1 VRELRN
7 IIIRL
12 IAKYAGQIV
21 NEMQLSAELDLSRQN
36 ELDGT
41 APVMSNTGDLSSYAM
56 QHLQNEANVSLDQ
69 VLKSWEKAYVDAA
82 MRITHGNLSQAAKML
97 GINRTTLYS
106 RIQLQEES

>member
-1 VRELRN
+1 M
-7 IIIRL
+7 
-12 IAKYAGQIV
+12 IAKYAGQTV
-21 NEMQLSAELDLSRQN
+21 NEVQLSAELDLSRQN
-36 ELDGT
+36 EVDGG
-41 APVMSNTGDLSSYAM
+41 ASGMSNTGDLSGYAM

-106 RIQLQEES
+106 AAFSCKKKIN